1 MDTGVSKDLWS
12 ILCNRAEPG
21 SSALA
26 VIQRYMDIGPCTW
39 TRGPLAL
46 YEIQH
51 DGIGR
56 AADRRAELNR
66 KINNP
71 TAVKKWEDVP
81 TALNAWET
89 AALEYFYITNTEPD
103 AETQMNSLLRMLP
116 KSLYDIVATQ
126 YGITT
131 YPR

>member
-1 MDTGVSKDLWS
+1 MDTS
-12 ILCNRAEPG
+12 
-21 SSALA
+21 
-26 VIQRYMDIGPCTW
+26 YTW
-39 TRGPLAL
+39 ARGPLAL

-71 TAVKKWEDVP
+71 TAVKKWEEVP
-81 TALNAWET
+81 AAINALET
-89 AALEYFYITNTEPD
+89 AAMEYFYITGQEPD
-103 AETQMNSLLRMLP
+103 SETQKNSLVRMLP
-116 KSLYDIVATQ
+116 KSLYEIVATQ

-131 YPR
+131 YAQMRTFVPAQCTRIKQWWSW

>member
-1 MDTGVSKDLWS
+1 M
-12 ILCNRAEPG
+12 
-21 SSALA
+21 
-26 VIQRYMDIGPCTW
+26 
-39 TRGPLAL
+39 AL